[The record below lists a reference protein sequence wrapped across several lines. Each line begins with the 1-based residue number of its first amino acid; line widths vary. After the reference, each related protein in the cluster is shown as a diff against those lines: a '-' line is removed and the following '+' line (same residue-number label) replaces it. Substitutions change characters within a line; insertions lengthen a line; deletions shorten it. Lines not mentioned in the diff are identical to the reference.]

1 MKKLILLLLF
11 IPLVSLGQD
20 VLVDTYF
27 DDGNKITEK
36 TWTEEGQKLTLI
48 ETSNNEG
55 SGYRYFVEDEGVEVG
70 MYFYVTRQFGKY
82 FRVEISVVN
91 NTDNRVEFIP
101 ANIDIN
107 VNGDVRK
114 KEKYKALSFEE
125 YKKKVD
131 NKVGWATGIVAGL
144 NGYAE
149 GVAGT
154 TYSTSQSTNWD
165 AGYPQITTTTTQSY
179 SPALANMQRQQNQQN
194 MNEMQEGINDEVQL
208 INQGYLKVNTLFPN
222 SVLEGYILI
231 PYHRKVTDIDLI
243 VNIAG
248 KKFDFSNSKFHPEL
262 NLN

>member
-1 MKKLILLLLF
+1 MKKLLLLF

-114 KEKYKALSFEE
+114 KK
-125 YKKKVD
+125 
-131 NKVGWATGIVAGL
+131 
-144 NGYAE
+144 
-149 GVAGT
+149 
-154 TYSTSQSTNWD
+154 
-165 AGYPQITTTTTQSY
+165 
-179 SPALANMQRQQNQQN
+179 
-194 MNEMQEGINDEVQL
+194 
-208 INQGYLKVNTLFPN
+208 
-222 SVLEGYILI
+222 
-231 PYHRKVTDIDLI
+231 
-243 VNIAG
+243 NIR
-248 KKFDFSNSKFHPEL
+248 H
-262 NLN
+262 